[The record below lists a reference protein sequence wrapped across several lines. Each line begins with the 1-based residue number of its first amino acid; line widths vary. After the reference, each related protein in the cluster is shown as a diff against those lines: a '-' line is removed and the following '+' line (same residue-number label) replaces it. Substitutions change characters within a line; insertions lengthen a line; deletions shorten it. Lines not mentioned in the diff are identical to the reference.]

1 MVSFEEYIGMKRVVY
16 VSYIDPNKARRMTGT
31 WCNIFRDVVAVN
43 FLDKTGFMVIKQKL
57 PNADVPE
64 NECRTIYIPLDNI
77 ALIERFDSE
86 AVFKAT
92 YPNLPPLDKGAE

>member
-16 VSYIDPNKARRMTGT
+16 VSYVDPNKARRMNGT

-43 FLDKTGFMVIKQKL
+43 FFDKTGFMVIKQKL

-92 YPNLPPLDKGAE
+92 YPNFPPLDKGAE